1 MEKKSKETATGADLD
16 TITVVEVVPGRSGT
30 LPDLTFIMSEEPS
43 QTTTTLTEFLVETIR
58 QGRSLRDDGNRKVI
72 DLAEAGLKLQTETC
86 SSTLKI
92 G

>member
-1 MEKKSKETATGADLD
+1 MEKTRKETETGADLD
-16 TITVVEVVPGRSGT
+16 TITVVEVVPGRSRT

-58 QGRSLRDDGNRKVI
+58 QGRSLDRKVI

-86 SSTLKI
+86 FSTLKI